1 VTNET
6 STSSSVHQV
15 EKKMSEQSNKEIS
28 VGSITSTSV
37 SEDLLILST
46 PTDNDP
52 SLQALVD
59 SGATSDF
66 ISEEY
71 VRDHQLN
78 PQSLDNPLRIRLADG
93 STSIART

>member
-1 VTNET
+1 MSDKSYNE
-6 STSSSVHQV
+6 
-15 EKKMSEQSNKEIS
+15 II
-28 VGSITSTSV
+28 VGLITSTGV
-37 SEDLLILST
+37 LEDLLILNT

-59 SGATSDF
+59 SGATLDY

-78 PQSLDNPLRIRLADG
+78 PQSLDNPLRIRLADD
-93 STSIART
+93 SASIART